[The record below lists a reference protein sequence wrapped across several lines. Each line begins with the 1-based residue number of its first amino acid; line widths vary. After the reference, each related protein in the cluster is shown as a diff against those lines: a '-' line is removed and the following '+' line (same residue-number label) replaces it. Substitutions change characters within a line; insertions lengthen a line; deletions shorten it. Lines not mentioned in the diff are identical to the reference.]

1 MLKGEVKMYIKLK
14 KRKNLKLLL
23 VRREVIKI
31 KRGNNKMEEVK
42 IIWRRKWKSKKMR
55 MLLINMFLV
64 NLSKKIK

>member
-42 IIWRRKWKSKKMR
+42 II
-55 MLLINMFLV
+55 
-64 NLSKKIK
+64 